1 MKKKLI
7 QILMLL
13 VATVSVGSFVSC
25 KDTNEDLY
33 NELRTQNLENATVAE
48 ALAARIDAL
57 EKLVAG
63 IESCECD
70 TVKMLG
76 WVNSEDAYLQAQIA
90 ALDAALKALDNDT
103 YSKAEIDGL
112 LADLADE
119 YAALAD
125 FLDLKKDY
133 DTYVLTNNVAV
144 QVLKDKVKD
153 LEDAL
158 KDIVSCKCDLEKLG
172 ILEGRIIEAEENAK
186 EALNGLKDIEKIAN
200 AAQVAADKAQQAADK
215 AQQAA
220 DDAAAVAKSANLTA
234 NEAKAIA
241 ETCKT
246 LLNTALTTATEAKTI
261 AAEAKTMAET
271 NKSRI
276 EKLEKDLQTL
286 DGKINVVSETA
297 NQAVKDAAAAA
308 AKADAN
314 KALIDALTERVTN
327 NEKEIATNKANI
339 EALQESIKKFQDLA
353 EKVGANTEAINT
365 LKENISDVNTKLQ
378 EMNTKY
384 EDLATALAALQQQVT
399 DCQQICAANLAA
411 AKAELR
417 TEIQDLESQLLK
429 EIAANDQAIADLAKQ
444 HDADVEWIKEALR
457 QLSKKTEGY
466 ITIADLKP
474 ITDKLTE
481 LENTD
486 KGLDSRLTAAEATIS
501 TLAPTIATLETSID
515 DLSKRVAEAEQKVN
529 DAVAAVTTAL
539 ADLQSF
545 MDELQ
550 DYLRNMVTGITI
562 QGTHNPMF
570 GTFSIPVNIQ
580 SNVIVAY
587 YNRPSDCGKGVRT
600 LEFPTYQTSSY
611 GFAYVPKSPHY
622 LTAEDFALI
631 ETNMRNM
638 EGTTGPMRQTTQKIL
653 VNVGKDGNAY
663 AGKVYVTVNP
673 TSADVQGLELQIV
686 NSQDEPSLFKLTP
699 LKKSNKTLEFGYS
712 RADNGFYEADAY
724 ISKNTYL
731 DNVERPF
738 DKEALVTLAKEAKS
752 QFEDIAKG
760 QLGAGHTSLDD
771 LATKVYNVVRT
782 LRLDQS
788 GLKCPYDKD
797 ETTGQYKNAVYSQYN
812 LAATALKPLD
822 LAWGKDFVYQTVTGY
837 ERVEK
842 MLEIINK
849 KLKGFTAVLH
859 NKDVNKLFDDLG
871 NEEFFKDVTLNELS
885 PSFLAKFK
893 ITIDKTF
900 FVDNVQY
907 TLVLPVTAQVPVKY
921 AKGLTVGGVTITT
934 GADVDLAYFDG
945 AIAKNVKDAIF
956 AQLKTIITKPT
967 AVVTNKDNG
976 ALETVLVV
984 PINDYKGDIQGF
996 AKFPLEDTQVDYV
1009 SNQIIINNSVAA
1021 DVTGTSL
1028 SIAGYDQNVMI
1039 DEVYY
1044 SFNVDPTQFV
1054 YNKTIDFG
1062 PAIAEI
1068 WGKDYLGEVIGDV
1081 NEVLAHVRTLID
1093 DALTLKRLIDK
1104 YESKYTNLVESY
1116 FGVDG
1121 KLHDYLDKINKV
1133 IVNFING
1140 INYQLGPF
1148 MVTEDAKGFKVL
1160 SVDVNNPTT
1169 MSKDQLKLY
1178 LTSKNLEL
1186 LCPYARKHVAVTNV
1200 YSSDL
1205 TKSVQAGTLSQSLL
1219 TNANSYGDINA
1230 VIDGTQR
1237 MVEVGNV
1244 QSGYIYEFAYSVLDF
1259 EGNISTRKSY
1269 IKIK

>member
-90 ALDAALKALDNDT
+90 ALDAALGALDADT
-103 YSKAEIDGL
+103 YSKAEVDKL

-133 DTYVLTNNVAV
+133 DTYVLTNNAAV

-172 ILEGRIIEAEENAK
+172 ILEGRIIEAEANAK
-186 EALNGLKDIEKIAN
+186 EALDGLKAIEKIAN

-220 DDAAAVAKSANLTA
+220 DDAAKLAQSASSTA
-234 NEAKAIA
+234 TEAKAIA

-246 LLNTALTTATEAKTI
+246 LLDTALKTATEAKTI

-271 NKSRI
+271 NKGRI

-327 NEKEIATNKANI
+327 SEKEIATNKANI
-339 EALQESIKKFQDLA
+339 EALQKSIEKFQDLA

-384 EDLATALAALQQQVT
+384 EDMATTLAALQQQVA

-417 TEIQDLESQLLK
+417 TEIQDLEAQLLK
-429 EIAANDQAIADLAKQ
+429 DIAANGQAIADLAKQ

-486 KGLDSRLTAAEATIS
+486 KGLDSRLTAAETTIS
-501 TLAPTIATLETSID
+501 TLAPTIATLETSIEN
-515 DLSKRVAEAEQKVN
+515 LSDRVAEAEQKVAK
-529 DAVAAVTTAL
+529 AVKDVKDAL

-653 VNVGKDGNAY
+653 VNVGQDGNAY

-673 TSADVQGLELQIV
+673 TSADVQGLELEIV

-738 DKEALVTLAKEAKS
+738 DKEALVNLAKEAKS
-752 QFEDIAKG
+752 QFEDIVKG

-771 LATKVYNVVRT
+771 LAAKVYNVIRS

-822 LAWGKDFVYQTVTGY
+822 LAWGKDFNYQTVTGY

-842 MLEIINK
+842 MLETLNK
-849 KLKGFTAVLH
+849 KLQGFTGVLH
-859 NKDVNKLFDDLG
+859 NKDVNKLFRDLR
-871 NEEFFKDVTLNELS
+871 NLKLNDVTLNALDENLVGHFMIEINS
-885 PSFLAKFK
+885 SF
-893 ITIDKTF
+893 TID
-900 FVDNVQY
+900 DIRY
-907 TLVLPVTAQVPVKY
+907 DLVLPVSAQVPVKY
-921 AKGLTVGGVTITT
+921 AKGLMVGGVTITT
-934 GADVDLAYFDG
+934 GADVDLSYFDD
-945 AIAKNVKDAIF
+945 AIASNVKDAIF
-956 AQLKTIITKPT
+956 ADLKAIITKPT
-967 AVVTNKDNG
+967 AVVANDDSG
-976 ALETVLVV
+976 ALELVLVV
-984 PINDYKGDIQGF
+984 PINDQNGKVQGF
-996 AKFPLEDTQVDYV
+996 AEFPLDAMSAQYDSSSKEISLDGTA
-1009 SNQIIINNSVAA
+1009 VAKVA
-1021 DVTGTSL
+1021 GTSL
-1028 SIAGYDQNVMI
+1028 NTAAYDQKVMI
-1039 DEVYY
+1039 NELYY
-1044 SFNVDPTQFV
+1044 SFNIEGKSFRYYKQVDLR
-1054 YNKTIDFG
+1054 NDIRTIW
-1062 PAIAEI
+1062 ANV
-1068 WGKDYLGEVIGDV
+1068 GEVVGDV
-1081 NEVLAHVRTLID
+1081 NEILDQLRTLIK
-1093 DALTLKRLIDK
+1093 DALKLKDLIDT
-1104 YESKYTNLVESY
+1104 YETRYTDLVESY
-1116 FGVDG
+1116 LGVDG
-1121 KLHDYLDKINKV
+1121 KLHGYLDKINNV
-1133 IVNFING
+1133 IVNFVNG

-1148 MVTEDAKGFKVL
+1148 MVSEDAKGFKVL
-1160 SVDVNNPTT
+1160 SVDVNNPTI

-1219 TNANSYGDINA
+1219 TNANSFGDVNA

-1237 MVEVGNV
+1237 MVEVGNL